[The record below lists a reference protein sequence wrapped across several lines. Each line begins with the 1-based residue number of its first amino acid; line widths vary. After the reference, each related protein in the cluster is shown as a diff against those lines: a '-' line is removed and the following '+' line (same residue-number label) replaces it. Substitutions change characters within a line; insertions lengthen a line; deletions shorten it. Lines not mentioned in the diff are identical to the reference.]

1 MDVSYLYII
10 YSIYKYIC
18 FLDERWDASG
28 CLYIQLRRVFHP
40 LLVTWRFNSLYQVLQ
55 TRSPSI
61 SATKEFSDSGMEGK
75 EPHEFFWMFLSMAS
89 GTTAFSRAS
98 SSAWWVCG
106 WPWMVRLLRPVPPPR
121 FWHRRLFG
129 DFLGDEKCA
138 GFWRKSNQI
147 SIVRGGWCL
156 RYLGWRD
163 KKMQPF
169 FESGILFGSNEAA
182 GWTDE
187 AEGWTN
193 KAEGWTRQIK
203 TLFPL
208 VTTNMAIFWDL
219 PIEDG
224 PNSRQLR

>member
-1 MDVSYLYII
+1 MFVISNFAVLN
-10 YSIYKYIC
+10 
-18 FLDERWDASG
+18 
-28 CLYIQLRRVFHP
+28 P
-40 LLVTWRFNSLYQVLQ
+40 LLVTWRFNSLLGLANKVSLNICYERVLWLE
-55 TRSPSI
+55 R
-61 SATKEFSDSGMEGK
+61 MEGK
-75 EPHEFFWMFLSMAS
+75 EPHDFDGLRNNSVFSCIIFGMVGVWLAMNGSIAATSASTKILTQAPFWGFF
-89 GTTAFSRAS
+89 G
-98 SSAWWVCG
+98 G
-106 WPWMVRLLRPVPPPR
+106 W
-121 FWHRRLFG
+121 
-129 DFLGDEKCA
+129 KCA

-163 KKMQPF
+163 KKMQQF

-193 KAEGWTRQIK
+193 EAEGWTRQIK